1 MPGRKRLCLI
11 LLLALQA
18 ARTAQ
23 ADALMVYGSHDGFPK
38 YFEEDGQAKGIVVD
52 ISKFCLSEIQAPY
65 LIKLMPWKRAYI
77 MAERSEGAVI
87 GLSMSQDRLTLFD
100 FSEPIFTE
108 RVVLVVK
115 KGREFP
121 YEKISDLKDKLI
133 GVSIGTSYGTEFDE
147 AVADD
152 TMTIAG
158 FNDTR
163 SGLAMLLRERIDA
176 ILIGSSVDIL
186 KLMEGNPSLQQETF
200 TTLPRPFK
208 TDSKYMGIS
217 KRLKMG
223 GFLEQ
228 FNQCLRRGYASGTFD
243 SIIYQYTNDT
253 PAPPA
258 PK

>member
-1 MPGRKRLCLI
+1 MPGRTLLRLI

-18 ARTAQ
+18 LRTAQ
-23 ADALMVYGSHDGFPK
+23 ADAFMVYGSNDGFPK

-52 ISKFCLSEIQAPY
+52 ISKLCLSETQVPY

-87 GLSMSQDRLTLFD
+87 GLSVSQERLALFD

-108 RVVLVVK
+108 HVVLVVK

-121 YEKISDLKDKLI
+121 FEKIPDLKDKLI
-133 GVSIGTSYGTEFDE
+133 GASIGTSYGTEFDE
-147 AVADD
+147 AVADGS
-152 TMTIAG
+152 MTIVG

-186 KLMEGNPSLQQETF
+186 KLMEGSPNLQQDAF
-200 TTLPRPFK
+200 ATLPHPFK

-217 KRLKMG
+217 KALEMG
-223 GFLEQ
+223 PFLEQ
-228 FNQCLRRGYASGTFD
+228 FNQCLRRGHASGAFD
-243 SIIYQYTNDT
+243 SIIYQYTNDA
-253 PAPPA
+253 PAPPV
-258 PK
+258 PR